1 MYERPFTLEIIAPDR
16 VVYRGEATSFSAP
29 GVEGGFQVLVDHAP
43 LLSALGVGILTVKQA
58 DGRDV
63 RYASSGGFAEVRDNK
78 VIVLVES
85 AELKGEI
92 DVKRAE
98 ASRDRAHNRIH
109 SHDREV
115 DQERARASLYRALN
129 RLRVASIGW

>member
-16 VVYRGEATSFSAP
+16 VIYRGEATSFSAP
-29 GVEGGFQVLVDHAP
+29 GIEGGFQVLVDHAP
-43 LLSALGVGILTVKQA
+43 LLSALGIGMITVKQV
-58 DGRDV
+58 DGAESH
-63 RYASSGGFAEVRDNK
+63 YASSGGFAEVRDNK
-78 VIVLVES
+78 VVVLVES
-85 AELKGEI
+85 AERRDEI

-98 ASRDRAHNRIH
+98 SERDRAEDRIH

-129 RLRVASIGW
+129 RLRVASRG